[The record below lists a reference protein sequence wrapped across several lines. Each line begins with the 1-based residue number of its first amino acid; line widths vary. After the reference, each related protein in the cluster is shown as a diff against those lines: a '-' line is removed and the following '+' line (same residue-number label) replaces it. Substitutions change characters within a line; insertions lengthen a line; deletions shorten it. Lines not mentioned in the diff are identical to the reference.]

1 MKRTDEQL
9 SIPLEHLH
17 RYLYIGGLLYGR
29 RVLDLFS
36 CEGDGARILAES
48 AKFVTALDPDESIV
62 QQANEK
68 YRRDN
73 LKFMVGSVSRAPLT
87 ETHIFDAVVAFDAF
101 EETTDPE
108 RFVFTVKR
116 LLAPGGFL
124 IFAAPAARAVV
135 RSQPG
140 IKAFSAEELH
150 SFLSSAFPH
159 TRLLTQTVTATS
171 IIQPDRSD
179 SNGNTQDKR
188 VSQYVIA
195 IASESAVPELE
206 TSTLSDP
213 LEAALRVKDK
223 TIRELLDMKAF
234 QDETIKRQDR
244 QLAERKQTLATLEEA
259 FAWHTSRIASLEKT
273 QAYYENEIDQ
283 LRRAIAAD
291 REGLAWR
298 ASEAEEFQRRITSRE
313 RTIASRDEGLAWR
326 AAQVESLERE
336 AETLRQRVKNAESD
350 LGNARSELEA
360 VYASRGWKLIE
371 RARSIQA
378 VLFKFRR

>member
-17 RYLYIGGLLYGR
+17 RYLYIGGLIRGR
-29 RVLDLFS
+29 RVLDLLS
-36 CEGDGARILAES
+36 REGDGARILAES
-48 AKFVTALDPDESIV
+48 AKSVTALDPDESIV
-62 QQANEK
+62 QPANEK

-73 LKFMVGSVSRAPLT
+73 LNFKVGSVSSIPLT

-108 RFVFTVKR
+108 RFVFTVKQ

-124 IFAAPAARAVV
+124 IMAAPAARAAVLN
-135 RSQPG
+135 QPG
-140 IKAFSAEELH
+140 VKAFGAEELH
-150 SFLSSAFPH
+150 SFLSSAFHH

-171 IIQPDRSD
+171 IIQPDRSA
-179 SNGNTQDKR
+179 SNGNPQDNR
-188 VSQYVIA
+188 ISQYVIA

-206 TSTLSDP
+206 RSTFSDP
-213 LEAALRVKDK
+213 LEATLQKKDQ

-273 QAYYENEIDQ
+273 QAYYESEIDQ
-283 LRRAIAAD
+283 LRRTIAAD
-291 REGLAWR
+291 SDGLAWR
-298 ASEAEEFQRRITSRE
+298 ASEAGEFQRTSE

-326 AAQVESLERE
+326 AGQVESLERE
-336 AETLRQRVKNAESD
+336 AETLRQQVKNAESD